1 MIDLIKPHIVEG
13 SEREM
18 LLQIRSY
25 LYQMSE
31 QLQNAF
37 VALQGGAGGGNYFAM
52 AGRSTS
58 SKNGSESKEKSPQQ
72 SFNELKA
79 LIINSAD
86 IVNAYSDKIDKI
98 LNGKYFADSDFGTF
112 VAQTSLAISAN
123 SEGILLQQSTIE
135 EILSTVDGFEDFK
148 SSFEGYVKV
157 GKFEDEGD
165 DAMGVEVGQSNDA
178 ETTMRSRF
186 TAQRLVFLGADGK
199 ELGYFKGN
207 FLYLSGSMQIDG
219 DLRMRKYT
227 IDNSYGLSVKYNG

>member
-58 SKNGSESKEKSPQQ
+58 SKNGYESKEKSPQQ

-86 IVNAYSDKIDKI
+86 IVNAYSDKINKQLKDEYLAK
-98 LNGKYFADSDFGTF
+98 SDFGEYRE
-112 VAQTSLAISAN
+112 QTKTDISAN
-123 SEGILLQQSTIE
+123 AKNITIWQE
-135 EILSTVDGFEDFK
+135 ATESIRNDFETFQ
-148 SSFEGYVKV
+148 SSFNGYIKI
-157 GKFEDEGD
+157 GRFEDEGD
-165 DAMGVEVGQSNDA
+165 DAMGVEIGQSKDA

-227 IDNSYGLSVKYNG
+227 VDNSYGLSVKYNG

>member
-52 AGRSTS
+52 AGRSAS
-58 SKNGSESKEKSPQQ
+58 SKNGSERKEKSPQQ

-86 IVNAYSDKIDKI
+86 IVNAYSDKINKQLKDEYLAK
-98 LNGKYFADSDFGTF
+98 SDFGEYRE
-112 VAQTSLAISAN
+112 QTKTDISAN
-123 SEGILLQQSTIE
+123 AKNITIWQE
-135 EILSTVDGFEDFK
+135 ATESIRNDFETFQ
-148 SSFEGYVKV
+148 SSFNGYIKI
-157 GKFEDEGD
+157 GRFEDEGD
-165 DAMGVEVGQSNDA
+165 DAMGVEIGQSKDA

-227 IDNSYGLSVKYNG
+227 VDNSYGLSVKYNG

>member
-52 AGRSTS
+52 AGRSAS

-86 IVNAYSDKIDKI
+86 IVNAYSDKINKQLKDEYLAK
-98 LNGKYFADSDFGTF
+98 SDFGEYRE
-112 VAQTSLAISAN
+112 QTKTDISAN
-123 SEGILLQQSTIE
+123 AKNITIWQE
-135 EILSTVDGFEDFK
+135 ATESIRNDFETFQ
-148 SSFEGYVKV
+148 SSFNGYIKI
-157 GKFEDEGD
+157 GRFEDEGD
-165 DAMGVEVGQSNDA
+165 DAMGVEIGQSKDA

-227 IDNSYGLSVKYNG
+227 VDNSYGLSVKYNG